1 MEFKRSHIFI
11 LFVLLLILL
20 CLIVYVVYIRDKNDV
35 TETPDFE
42 KHFLSST
49 STPASFRTID
59 GEVITPTIDEATLTV
74 VTSWASWSP
83 YSPTEFAVLAG
94 LREQFDSS
102 VLNLILLNRK
112 ESPNV
117 ANRFLQQNPAPA
129 GVAVII
135 DEEDIFYSQIEGYTM
150 PETVVYNRN
159 GEAVLHLRGPI
170 SHDRIVHLLQ
180 TVE

>member
-11 LFVLLLILL
+11 IITLFLIIIGLLFF
-20 CLIVYVVYIRDKNDV
+20 VVYIRDRNDV
-35 TETPDFE
+35 PETPDFQ

-49 STPASFRTID
+49 STPASFLTLD
-59 GEVITPTIDEATLTV
+59 GEVMTPTINEATLTV

-94 LREQFDSS
+94 LREQFDNS

-117 ANRFLQQNPAPA
+117 ANRFLQQNPAPE
-129 GVAVII
+129 GVTVII
-135 DEEDIFYSQIEGYTM
+135 DEEDTFYSQIEGYTM
-150 PETVVYNRN
+150 PETVVYNQN
-159 GEAVLHLRGPI
+159 GEVVLHLRGPI
-170 SHDRIVHLLQ
+170 SYDRIVHLLQ
-180 TVE
+180 TVD